1 MRKFLT
7 STAVVALAVAGGTA
21 VACAEDVKEVQMLH
35 WWTSGGEAAALN
47 VLKQDLSK
55 EGYAWKDVPVAG
67 GGGDAAMT
75 ALKAM
80 VAAGNYPT
88 ASQMLGYTVLD
99 YAQAGVMGDLT
110 ETAKAEGWDKSVPE
124 ALQKFSVYDGKWVAA
139 PVNVHSVNWLW
150 INKAVMDKIGGTQP
164 KTFDELIALLD
175 KAKAAGV
182 VPLALGGQSWQ
193 EATMFDS
200 IVESTGG
207 ADFYKKAFNELDEE
221 ALKSDTMKKS
231 FDNLAKIVKYVDPNF
246 SGRDWNLATAMVIKG
261 DALVQ
266 VMGDWAKGEFVAAK
280 KKPDTDFLC
289 YRFPGTEGSVIYNS
303 DVFGMFDVPDDRKA
317 AQVALA
323 KATLSKSFQS
333 AFNVVKGSVPARTDV
348 PDTDFDACGKKGI
361 ADLKAANEKGTLFG
375 SLAQGYGAPP
385 AIANAY
391 KDVVSKFVHGQIK
404 TSDEAVTQLVRAID
418 DAR

>member
-1 MRKFLT
+1 
-7 STAVVALAVAGGTA
+7 AA
-21 VACAEDVKEVQMLH
+21 DVKEVQMLH

-80 VAAGNYPT
+80 VAAGTYPT

-110 ETAKAEGWDKSVPE
+110 ETAKKEGWDKSVPA

-182 VPLALGGQSWQ
+182 VPLALGGQNWQ

-200 IVESTGG
+200 IVLSTGG
-207 ADFYKKAFNELDEE
+207 PEFYKKAFNDLDEE
-221 ALKSDTMKKS
+221 SLKSDTMKKS
-231 FDNLAKIVKYVDPNF
+231 FDNLATIIKYVDPNF

-280 KKPDTDFLC
+280 KKPNTDFLC
-289 YRFPGTEGSVIYNS
+289 YRFPGTDGSVVYNS
-303 DVFGMFDVPDDRKA
+303 DMFGMFNVPDDRKA

-361 ADLKAANEKGTLFG
+361 ADLKAANEGGTLFG

-404 TSDEAVTQLVRAID
+404 TSDEAVKQLVQAID